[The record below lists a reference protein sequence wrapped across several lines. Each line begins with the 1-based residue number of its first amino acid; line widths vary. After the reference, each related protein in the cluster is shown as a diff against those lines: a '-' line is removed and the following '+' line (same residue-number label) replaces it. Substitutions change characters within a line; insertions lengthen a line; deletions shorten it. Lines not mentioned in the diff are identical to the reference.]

1 MISMPIND
9 QTFAS
14 PLNIARDISFDD
26 RQLARRA
33 RTTLAGADVGL
44 LLTGDAGGSIGKA
57 IAVRVF
63 DDDGEAL
70 ILCGRDS
77 TVAQAARTR
86 RLASLVLAPN
96 PTFGVRLTLSGRL
109 NISGRADQPAS
120 HRTTRVV
127 SGGTDIVVA
136 LRVDQVSAA
145 CPHTHPQSA
154 PSEEREVPIG
164 LYADAEPDLFAA
176 NIPRVIRHVNSEHAE
191 QVRWLAAHATGVP
204 IGRLAAA
211 CLTTLTANGATLC
224 WIDKYGAHPA
234 TLRFSRPARTLEE
247 LATTLRSGVAA
258 AAAKGLAD

>member
-1 MISMPIND
+1 MPIND
-9 QTFAS
+9 QSFAS
-14 PLNIARDISFDD
+14 HLNIARDITFDN

-44 LLTGDAGGSIGKA
+44 LLTGDAGGRIGKA

-70 ILCGRDS
+70 IQCDRDS
-77 TVAQAARTR
+77 AIAQAARAR

-96 PTFGVRLTLSGRL
+96 PAFGVKLTLSGRL
-109 NISGRADQPAS
+109 NTNDRPDQQLS
-120 HRTTRVV
+120 HSAARVM

-145 CPHTHPQSA
+145 CPHTHPQGA
-154 PSEEREVPIG
+154 PSEEREVPIAI
-164 LYADAEPDLFAA
+164 YADAEPDLFAA

-204 IGRLAAA
+204 ISRLAAA

-224 WIDKYGAHPA
+224 WIDESGAHPA
-234 TLRFSRPARTLEE
+234 TLRFDRPARTLEE
-247 LATTLRSGVAA
+247 LAATLRSGVAA
-258 AAAKGLAD
+258 ATAAARGSS